1 MPNLPPKFPNF
12 NTPNPPAHDD
22 FLSFSSPRQSLHHRS
37 VSDSIAFLETP
48 TMNQTILGSAAPSNN
63 NAFDAFDEDDQPT
76 SSEAHNDGITDSKR
90 VKRILANRQSA
101 RRSRVRKLQYITEL
115 EQSISTLQA
124 EVSMLSPQVAFL
136 DQQRLLLNVDNSAL
150 KQRIASLSQ
159 DNIFKDGCAA
169 HEEAL
174 KREIE
179 RLGQLYHRQQKN
191 RRMDSNGPS
200 PVAANEPIS
209 PGDKNQ
215 RLLYV

>member
-37 VSDSIAFLETP
+37 VSDSIAFLKTP
-48 TMNQTILGSAAPSNN
+48 TMNQSILGSAAPSNN
-63 NAFDAFDEDDQPT
+63 NAFDGFDEDDQPT
-76 SSEAHNDGITDSKR
+76 SSETHNDGNTDSKR

-124 EVSMLSPQVAFL
+124 EVSMLSPRVAFL

-159 DNIFKDGCAA
+159 DNIFKDA

-200 PVAANEPIS
+200 PAATNEPIS

-215 RLLYV
+215 KLLYV